1 MLDRRRIPDLD
12 GAEVGHTGV
21 MGVRTVEPAF
31 MHDARIEVNERLAP
45 RAFPTRGPPVSFRYL
60 PRAWL
65 DMTYRNSPSAAAPC
79 RASGA
84 AMRRR
89 SAYNQ
94 FLADGSGW
102 AAGVPGLAARTSEAN
117 RKRVRMLKPASMFL
131 TEAALCAIA
140 RMVISP
146 EWLDEVPWTI
156 GPNKGLENL
165 PPSERLRS
173 EPGQGRSCRY
183 DRG

>member
-94 FLADGSGW
+94 ALAAGPGW
-102 AAGVPGLAARTSEAN
+102 LAGVPGSAARASEAN
-117 RKRVRMLKPASMFL
+117 RRRVRYLKTAFMFWV
-131 TEAALCAIA
+131 ESAMCAIA
-140 RMVISP
+140 RMVISQKWP
-146 EWLDEVPWTI
+146 DEVPWTL
-156 GPNKGLENL
+156 GPNKGRENL
-165 PPSERLRS
+165 P
-173 EPGQGRSCRY
+173 
-183 DRG
+183 